1 MNHLLKTLAFILILI
16 CSSNLH
22 AQPGGG
28 IWAGSL
34 KAISQTNTHATP
46 KARIW
51 ILNNQQIQN
60 DNTNT
65 ILAFS
70 TKEFSSNFDRT
81 ITDIQH
87 ILNNTC
93 ESISEKFENMF
104 SFLFWRS
111 TL

>member
-1 MNHLLKTLAFILILI
+1 MNHLLKTLAFLLTLI
-16 CSSNLH
+16 CSSNVL

-34 KAISQTNTHATP
+34 KAILQTNTHATP
-46 KARIW
+46 DARIW
-51 ILNNQQIQN
+51 IINNQQIQN

-65 ILAFS
+65 ILPFS
-70 TKEFSSNFDRT
+70 TKEFSSNFVIT

-93 ESISEKFENMF
+93 VSMSEKFEEMF

-111 TL
+111 TW

>member
-1 MNHLLKTLAFILILI
+1 MENLLKTIAFIITFI
-16 CSSNLH
+16 SAQQII
-22 AQPGGG
+22 AQPQGG
-28 IWAGSL
+28 IWGASL
-34 KAISQTNTHATP
+34 IAMPQTHTQVRP

>member
-51 ILNNQQIQN
+51 ILNNKQIQN

-70 TKEFSSNFDRT
+70 T
-81 ITDIQH
+81 
-87 ILNNTC
+87 
-93 ESISEKFENMF
+93 
-104 SFLFWRS
+104 
-111 TL
+111 